1 MERAPRVLLVIA
13 LQLNL
18 GVMLPHHSAGS
29 SVIASDAEFNRFSIS
44 VNDLEKARDYA
55 EEAHRQ
61 PSDSVAHE
69 ALAFCA
75 IVAYYRPFSPN
86 EKKGAA
92 TATASLDIGAL
103 LPLSATELTLHEQCK
118 LLRNKALAH
127 SEQEFNPTK
136 INANRDIVQSKP
148 FSLLVHPIDL
158 VALLAL
164 ISKVHGA
171 CELARA
177 EYMLAPRRRRAPAT

>member
-1 MERAPRVLLVIA
+1 M
-13 LQLNL
+13 
-18 GVMLPHHSAGS
+18 
-29 SVIASDAEFNRFSIS
+29 IASDAEFNRFSIS
-44 VNDLEKARDYA
+44 VSDLEKARDYA
-55 EEAHRQ
+55 EEAQRQ

-69 ALAFCA
+69 ALTFCA

-86 EKKGAA
+86 ERKATA
-92 TATASLDIGAL
+92 TATASLNIGSL
-103 LPLSATELTLHEQCK
+103 LALSATELAIHEQCK

-127 SEQEFNPTK
+127 SEHEYNPTK

-148 FSLLVHPIDL
+148 FSLLVHPVDL

-164 ISKVHGA
+164 IGKVLRA

-177 EYMLAPRRRRAPAT
+177 EFMLAPRRRRAPV